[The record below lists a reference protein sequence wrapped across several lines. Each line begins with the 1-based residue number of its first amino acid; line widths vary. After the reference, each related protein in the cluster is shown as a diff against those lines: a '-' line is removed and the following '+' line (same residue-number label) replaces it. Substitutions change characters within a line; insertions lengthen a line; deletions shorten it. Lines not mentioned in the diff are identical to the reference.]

1 MCLGIP
7 MQVLA
12 VEGHYARC
20 RDRHG
25 DEQAMIDLML
35 VGEVEPGQWLMTFLN
50 AARGVLTEQEAA
62 QSNAA
67 LDALSAVLSGAED
80 VSAYFA
86 DLIDREPQLPDFL
99 RGNPS

>member
-12 VEGHYARC
+12 VNGRFAHC

-25 DEQAMIDLML
+25 NEEAFVDLML
-35 VGEVEPGQWLMTFLN
+35 VDEVQPGQWLMTFLN
-50 AARGVLTEQEAA
+50 AARALLTEEEAA
-62 QSNAA
+62 HGNAA
-67 LDALSAVLSGAED
+67 LDALDAVLAGETD

-99 RGNPS
+99 QS